1 MRQPDRPLTP
11 GWVAGS
17 VRARHML
24 ARRLGRGPASAL
36 AASGS
41 LEDALA
47 ILSGSAYGRFVRLG
61 MDLAAA
67 QRAVA
72 ETVLWNVRVMSGW
85 TPPGAL
91 GPVRALAAWF
101 ELVNIE
107 DRLSYLAGGELPAP
121 FVLGGLGAAWPHVAG
136 AQSAAEL
143 RSALAGSPWG
153 EPGGEDAA
161 EIRFGLRLGW
171 ARRALASVDEAVDW
185 AAGAVALLVAR
196 ELFLANRAAADLL
209 ARRPPGVGSAWAGA
223 AGVGALREALPPQA
237 AWVLRDVEEPADLWR
252 AEVAWWRCV
261 EEDAARL
268 AGQSLLGRAAVIGT
282 VVLLGVDGW
291 RVAGA
296 LEAAARGG
304 GPAAMEVFREIA

>member
-1 MRQPDRPLTP
+1 MRQADRPLTP

-24 ARRLGRGPASAL
+24 ARRLGRGAATTL
-36 AASGS
+36 AASAS
-41 LEDALA
+41 LDDALA
-47 ILSGSAYGRFVRLG
+47 IVSGSAYGRFVRPG
-61 MDLAAA
+61 IDLAAA
-67 QRAVA
+67 QRAIA

-91 GPVRALAAWF
+91 EPVRALAAWF
-101 ELVNIE
+101 ELVNLE
-107 DRLSYLAGGELPAP
+107 DRLAYLAGGALPTP
-121 FVLGGLGAAWPHVAG
+121 FALGGLGAAWSHVAG

-143 RSALAGSPWG
+143 RAALAGSPWG
-153 EPGGEDAA
+153 DPGGDDATG
-161 EIRFGLRLGW
+161 IRLGLRLAW
-171 ARRALASVDEAVDW
+171 ARRVLRSVEEASAW

-196 ELFLANRAAADLL
+196 ELFLAHREAGELV
-209 ARRPPGVGSAWAGA
+209 ARRPPGLGAAWAGA
-223 AGVGALREALPPQA
+223 GDVAALREALPPGA
-237 AWVLRDVEEPADLWR
+237 AWVLRDVEGPADLWR
-252 AEVAWWRCV
+252 AEAAWWRQV

-268 AGQSLLGRAAVIGT
+268 AWQPLLGRSAVIGS
-282 VVLLGVDGW
+282 VVLLGVDAW

>member
-1 MRQPDRPLTP
+1 MRQADRPLTP

-24 ARRLGRGPASAL
+24 ARRIGRGPATAL
-36 AASGS
+36 AASAS

-47 ILSGSAYGRFVRLG
+47 ILSGSAYGRFVRPG

-85 TPPGAL
+85 APPGAL
-91 GPVRALAAWF
+91 EPVRALAAWF
-101 ELVNIE
+101 ELVNLE
-107 DRLSYLAGGELPAP
+107 DRLAYLAGGELPVP
-121 FVLGGLGAAWPHVAG
+121 FALGGLGAAWSHVAG

-143 RSALAGSPWG
+143 RAALAGSPWG
-153 EPGGEDAA
+153 DPGGDDAA
-161 EIRFGLRLGW
+161 GIRLGLRFAW
-171 ARRALASVDEAVDW
+171 ARRVLRSVEAAGAW

-196 ELFLANRAAADLL
+196 ERFLAQREAADLL
-209 ARRPPGVGSAWAGA
+209 GRRPPGLGAAWAE
-223 AGVGALREALPPQA
+223 AGDVAALRAVLPPSA
-237 AWVLRDVEEPADLWR
+237 AWVLRGVEDPAGLWR
-252 AEVAWWRCV
+252 AEVAWWRQL
-261 EEDAARL
+261 EEDAGRL
-268 AGQSLLGRAAVIGT
+268 AGQALLGRGAVIGT
-282 VVLLGVDGW
+282 VVLLGVDAW